1 MTSPTLQDFVL
12 NLIYD
17 PAARSAFESDP
28 EATLRG
34 AGLDDVTA
42 ADVQQVIPLVVD
54 STPVAGLTGAE
65 GLDSLTTGVN
75 SLDVAGAVAQL
86 QAITSQVA
94 PDTVTDGLSTA
105 NAGLL
110 GLNADSLGKESV
122 LPDSQLLGTGE
133 SLVGGLSADHDPA
146 FDSSA
151 GSADDAATTAGISGY
166 GADGHGA
173 HGGLIDI
180 GAGAGVGV
188 GNGGLIDAGVGAGVG
203 VGVGGLVDVGAGVG
217 VGVGNGGLIDA
228 GVGAGVG
235 VGGLVDVGTGAGVG
249 VGNGVDVGAGAG
261 VGVGGVGVGAGVGVG
276 LGDDCDTNGLDVGAG
291 LGVGVGGL
299 DVGLGL
305 GVGVGSGLDVG
316 LGLGVGVGD
325 KIDAG
330 AGAGASVTDVSSAT
344 GTTSQL
350 LDGTGVDQATSSVGS
365 LIKSDLDSLTSDN
378 AVGGVSDTVTGAV
391 GGVDGTLN
399 GVTGL
404 LSGGTDATDTHQS
417 DSSGTYGIMG
427 DF

>member
-188 GNGGLIDAGVGAGVG
+188 G
-203 VGVGGLVDVGAGVG
+203 
-217 VGVGNGGLIDA
+217 
-228 GVGAGVG
+228 
-235 VGGLVDVGTGAGVG
+235 
-249 VGNGVDVGAGAG
+249 
-261 VGVGGVGVGAGVGVG
+261 
-276 LGDDCDTNGLDVGAG
+276 
-291 LGVGVGGL
+291 
-299 DVGLGL
+299 
-305 GVGVGSGLDVG
+305 
-316 LGLGVGVGD
+316 
-325 KIDAG
+325 
-330 AGAGASVTDVSSAT
+330 
-344 GTTSQL
+344 
-350 LDGTGVDQATSSVGS
+350 
-365 LIKSDLDSLTSDN
+365 
-378 AVGGVSDTVTGAV
+378 
-391 GGVDGTLN
+391 
-399 GVTGL
+399 
-404 LSGGTDATDTHQS
+404 
-417 DSSGTYGIMG
+417 
-427 DF
+427 